1 MTKEEKQQS
10 QAKKR
15 EEKIDQEMASRTA
28 RYDQDLKERA
38 RKYGINPDNYSTEE
52 QLGEAVNKHEKD
64 NNILNTPEE
73 REE

>member
-1 MTKEEKQQS
+1 MAKKPLTEKQKQALEEK
-10 QAKKR
+10 K
-15 EEKIDQEMASRTA
+15 DQEMISRTA

-52 QLGEAVNKHEKD
+52 ALGDAVNKYEND

-73 REE
+73 KQ